1 MMPTPRERVYHFR
14 RKTAQGYG
22 EWFAQRMG
30 IEGEIL
36 ISHRSRDLIEE
47 AVLSQ
52 ASVYK
57 PAAKSPDS
65 DANETDVTPETVTD
79 VTVEDIPDSAE
90 FPNDISY
97 DAMTLVELRE
107 ECKRRDLP
115 YYGTKAEVALRLRRD
130 DEGIEEATTAESE
143 APADEAAAE
152 EQPDAPD
159 EESAVTEVENNASSG
174 QEQTVETNE

>member
-30 IEGEIL
+30 VEGEIL
-36 ISHRSRDLIEE
+36 ISHRSRGLIEE

-57 PAAKSPDS
+57 PAAKSPDI
-65 DANETDVTPETVTD
+65 ETDVTPETVTD
-79 VTVEDIPDSAE
+79 VTVEDIPDSEE

-97 DAMTLVELRE
+97 DAMTLTELRE
-107 ECKRRDLP
+107 ECKRRGLVQ
-115 YYGTKAEVALRLRRD
+115 YGTKAEVALRLRRD
-130 DEGIEEATTAESE
+130 DEGIEETTTAESE

-152 EQPDAPD
+152 EQPDTPD